1 MVLILLQAGK
11 RDFAV
16 AIERGS
22 YRGDDRLCRG
32 RLSLSKA
39 EAAALLSLQ
48 LGWDT
53 MVFLSSSRVVLTL
66 NS

>member
-32 RLSLSKA
+32 RVSLSKA
-39 EAAALLSLQ
+39 EGCSIAVTPAWVGHDGVSL
-48 LGWDT
+48 
-53 MVFLSSSRVVLTL
+53 
-66 NS
+66 